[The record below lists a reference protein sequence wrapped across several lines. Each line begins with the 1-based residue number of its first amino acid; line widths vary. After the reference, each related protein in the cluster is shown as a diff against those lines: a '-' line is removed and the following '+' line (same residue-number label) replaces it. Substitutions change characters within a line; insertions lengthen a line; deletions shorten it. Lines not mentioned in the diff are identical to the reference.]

1 MHRRAPASSFRTRT
15 LGTLLAAAGGLV
27 LAHQGLSFAA
37 ERPFTGVVQSCALIY
52 EQGYSAASLPPE
64 PGRHG
69 YRCSVLPD
77 RAGARTATVD
87 VIYDARDPIAESL
100 QPGMSVRIIGAQL
113 GPWSQFRPQGYA
125 RNDSVLGISVVLL
138 ASGIALWC
146 WGRHAI

>member
-1 MHRRAPASSFRTRT
+1 MHRRAPASGLRTRT

-27 LAHQGLSFAA
+27 LAYQGLAFAT
-37 ERPFTGVVQSCALIY
+37 ERPFTGIVQSCARIH
-52 EQGYSAASLPPE
+52 EQGYSAPSLPPE
-64 PGRHG
+64 PGRYG

-77 RAGARTATVD
+77 RAGGHAAPVD
-87 VIYDARDPIAESL
+87 VVYDARDPIAESL

-125 RNDSVLGISVVLL
+125 RNDSTLGLSVVLL
-138 ASGIALWC
+138 ASGIALWS